1 MFNQLAERFVSIFR
15 DLRGLGKITDSNI
28 QQTSREI
35 RRVLLEADVNIVVAK
50 DFVNRVK
57 DRAEG
62 TKVLRSVKPGEQFI
76 KIIHDELVALLG
88 NDVKS
93 LELGSK
99 KPAVILMAGLQGA
112 GKTTTCGKLAF
123 LLKKQNKTV
132 MLAAADVYRPAAIEQ
147 LVQVGKSID
156 VPVYEQGAGDPV
168 AICQSA
174 VDEAK
179 ASKTDV
185 VILDTAG
192 RLHVDGEMMNEIQE
206 ISEAVSPNET
216 LFVVDGMTGQD
227 AVNSAK
233 AFAAALPLT
242 GTILTKL
249 DGDARGGAA
258 VSIAAVTGIPIKFIG
273 VSEKVEGLEAFD
285 PERIVNRILGLG
297 DVVSLVE
304 KAQDLFDENDTKKLE
319 DKIKNATFD
328 LEDFREQLKQIK
340 SMGSLNQLMGM
351 MPGMNRKL
359 MKGMDFDD
367 KKLIWTDAI
376 ISSMTFEERKNPI
389 IIDGSRRSRISKGSG
404 RTVQEINQLL
414 KQFTEMKKMMKK
426 MGKMKL
432 PKNLKN
438 QMMGLN

>member
-1 MFNQLAERFVSIFR
+1 MFNQLAERFESIFR

-62 TKVLRSVKPGEQFI
+62 TKVLKSVKPGEQFI

-123 LLKKQNKTV
+123 LLKKQKKSV
-132 MLAAADVYRPAAIEQ
+132 LLAAADVYRPAAIEQ

-216 LFVVDGMTGQD
+216 MFVVDGMTGQD

-258 VSIAAVTGIPIKFIG
+258 VSIAAVTGVPIKFIG

-304 KAQDLFDENDTKKLE
+304 KAQDLFDENDAKRLEKKL
-319 DKIKNATFD
+319 KNATFD

-340 SMGSLNQLMGM
+340 SMGSLNQIMGM

-438 QMMGLN
+438 QMLGLN

>member
-1 MFNQLAERFVSIFR
+1 MFNQLAERFESIFR

-62 TKVLRSVKPGEQFI
+62 TKVLKSIKPGEQFI

-88 NDVKS
+88 NDVKT

-112 GKTTTCGKLAF
+112 GKTTTCGKLAL
-123 LLKKQNKTV
+123 LLKKQKKSV

-174 VDEAK
+174 VEEAK

-206 ISEAVSPNET
+206 ISEAVSPNEIM
-216 LFVVDGMTGQD
+216 FVVDGMTGQD

-258 VSIAAVTGIPIKFIG
+258 VSITAVTGVPIKFIG
-273 VSEKVEGLEAFD
+273 VSEKVEGLEPFD
-285 PERIVNRILGLG
+285 PERIVNRILGFG

-304 KAQDLFDENDTKKLE
+304 KAQDLVNEDDAKILEEKL
-319 DKIKNATFD
+319 KNATFD
-328 LEDFREQLKQIK
+328 LDDFRKQLKQIK
-340 SMGSLNQLMGM
+340 SMGSLNQIMSM

-367 KKLIWTDAI
+367 KKIIWTDAI
-376 ISSMTFEERKNPI
+376 ISSMTFEERKNPS

-426 MGKMKL
+426 MGKMKM

-438 QMMGLN
+438 QMMGIN

>member
-1 MFNQLAERFVSIFR
+1 MFNQLAERFESIFR

-62 TKVLRSVKPGEQFI
+62 TKVLKSIKPGEQFI
-76 KIIHDELVALLG
+76 KIIHDELVVLLG
-88 NDVKS
+88 NDVKT

-112 GKTTTCGKLAF
+112 GKTTTCGKLAL
-123 LLKKQNKTV
+123 LLKKQKKSV

-174 VDEAK
+174 VEEAK

-206 ISEAVSPNET
+206 ISEAVSPNEIM
-216 LFVVDGMTGQD
+216 FVVDGMTGQD

-258 VSIAAVTGIPIKFIG
+258 VSISAVTGVPIKFIG
-273 VSEKVEGLEAFD
+273 VSEKVEGLEPFD
-285 PERIVNRILGLG
+285 PERIVNRILGFG

-304 KAQDLFDENDTKKLE
+304 KAQDFVNEDDAKKLE
-319 DKIKNATFD
+319 EKLKNATFD
-328 LEDFREQLKQIK
+328 LDDFRKQLKQIK
-340 SMGSLNQLMGM
+340 SMGSLNQIMSM

-367 KKLIWTDAI
+367 KKIIWTDAI
-376 ISSMTFEERKNPI
+376 ISSMTFEERKNPS

-426 MGKMKL
+426 MGKMKM

-438 QMMGLN
+438 QMMGIN

>member
-1 MFNQLAERFVSIFR
+1 MFNQLAERFESIFR

-62 TKVLRSVKPGEQFI
+62 TKVLKSIKPGEQFI

-88 NDVKS
+88 DDVKP

-99 KPAVILMAGLQGA
+99 IPAVILMAGLQGA
-112 GKTTTCGKLAF
+112 GKTTTCGKLAL
-123 LLKKQNKTV
+123 LLKKQKKSI

-206 ISEAVSPNET
+206 ISEAVSPNEII
-216 LFVVDGMTGQD
+216 FVVDGMTGQD

-233 AFAAALPLT
+233 AFSAALPLT

-258 VSIAAVTGIPIKFIG
+258 VSISAVTGVPIKFIG
-273 VSEKVEGLEAFD
+273 VSEKVEGLEPFD
-285 PERIVNRILGLG
+285 PERIVNRILGFG

-304 KAQDLFDENDTKKLE
+304 KAQDLVNEDDAKILEEKL
-319 DKIKNATFD
+319 KNATFD
-328 LEDFREQLKQIK
+328 LDDFRKQLKQIK
-340 SMGSLNQLMGM
+340 SMGSLNEIMGM
-351 MPGMNRKL
+351 MPGMNRKM
-359 MKGMDFDD
+359 MKGLDFDD
-367 KKLIWTDAI
+367 RQIIWTDAI
-376 ISSMTFEERKNPI
+376 ISSMTFEERRNPT
-389 IIDGSRRSRISKGSG
+389 IIDGSRRSRIAKGSG

-426 MGKMKL
+426 MGKMKI

>member
-1 MFNQLAERFVSIFR
+1 MFNQLAERFESIFR

-62 TKVLRSVKPGEQFI
+62 TKVLKSIKPGEQFI

-88 NDVKS
+88 NDVKTI
-93 LELGSK
+93 ELGSK

-112 GKTTTCGKLAF
+112 GKTTTCGKLAL
-123 LLKKQNKTV
+123 LLKKQKKSV
-132 MLAAADVYRPAAIEQ
+132 MLTAADVYRPAAIEQ

-174 VDEAK
+174 VEEAK

-206 ISEAVSPNET
+206 ISEAVSPNEIM
-216 LFVVDGMTGQD
+216 FVVDGMTGQD

-258 VSIAAVTGIPIKFIG
+258 VSITAVTGVPIKFIG
-273 VSEKVEGLEAFD
+273 VSEKVEGLEPFD
-285 PERIVNRILGLG
+285 PERIVNRILGFG

-304 KAQDLFDENDTKKLE
+304 KAQDFVNEDDAKKLE
-319 DKIKNATFD
+319 EKLKNATFD
-328 LEDFREQLKQIK
+328 LDDFRKQLKQIK
-340 SMGSLNQLMGM
+340 SMGSLNQIMSM

-367 KKLIWTDAI
+367 KKIIWTDAI
-376 ISSMTFEERKNPI
+376 ISSMTFEERKNPS

-426 MGKMKL
+426 MGKMKM

-438 QMMGLN
+438 QMMGIN

>member
-1 MFNQLAERFVSIFR
+1 MFNQLAERFESIFR

-62 TKVLRSVKPGEQFI
+62 TKVLKSVKPGEQFI

-123 LLKKQNKTV
+123 LLKKQKKSV
-132 MLAAADVYRPAAIEQ
+132 LLAAADVYRPAAIEQ

-156 VPVYEQGAGDPV
+156 VPVYEEGAGDPV

-216 LFVVDGMTGQD
+216 MFVVDGMTGQD

-258 VSIAAVTGIPIKFIG
+258 VSIAAVTGVPIKFIG
-273 VSEKVEGLEAFD
+273 VSEKVEGLETFD

-304 KAQDLFDENDTKKLE
+304 KAQDLFDENDAKKLE
-319 DKIKNATFD
+319 EKLKNATFD

-340 SMGSLNQLMGM
+340 SMGSLNQIMGM

-438 QMMGLN
+438 QMLGLN

>member
-1 MFNQLAERFVSIFR
+1 MFNQLAERFESIFR

-62 TKVLRSVKPGEQFI
+62 TKVLKSIKPGEQFI

-88 NDVKS
+88 NDVKT

-112 GKTTTCGKLAF
+112 GKTTTCGKLAL
-123 LLKKQNKTV
+123 LLKKQKKSV

-174 VDEAK
+174 VEEAN

-206 ISEAVSPNET
+206 ISEAVSPNEIM
-216 LFVVDGMTGQD
+216 FVVDGMTGQD

-258 VSIAAVTGIPIKFIG
+258 VSITAVTGVPIKFIG
-273 VSEKVEGLEAFD
+273 VSEKVEGLEPFD
-285 PERIVNRILGLG
+285 PERIVNRILGFG

-304 KAQDLFDENDTKKLE
+304 KAQDFVNEDDAKKLE
-319 DKIKNATFD
+319 EKLKNATFD
-328 LEDFREQLKQIK
+328 LDDFRKQLKQIK
-340 SMGSLNQLMGM
+340 SMGSLNQIMSM

-367 KKLIWTDAI
+367 KKIIWTDAI
-376 ISSMTFEERKNPI
+376 ISSMTFEERKNPS

-426 MGKMKL
+426 MGKMKM

-438 QMMGLN
+438 QMMGIN

>member
-1 MFNQLAERFVSIFR
+1 MFNQLAERFESIFR

-273 VSEKVEGLEAFD
+273 VSEKVEGLEVFD

-304 KAQDLFDENDTKKLE
+304 KAQELFDENDTKKLE

-340 SMGSLNQLMGM
+340 TMGSLNQLMGM

>member
-1 MFNQLAERFVSIFR
+1 MFNQLAERFESIFR

-304 KAQDLFDENDTKKLE
+304 KAQELFDENDTKKLE

-351 MPGMNRKL
+351 MPGMNQKL

>member
-1 MFNQLAERFVSIFR
+1 M
-15 DLRGLGKITDSNI
+15 
-28 QQTSREI
+28 
-35 RRVLLEADVNIVVAK
+35 
-50 DFVNRVK
+50 
-57 DRAEG
+57 
-62 TKVLRSVKPGEQFI
+62 
-76 KIIHDELVALLG
+76 VALLG

-304 KAQDLFDENDTKKLE
+304 KAQELFDENDTKKLE

>member
-1 MFNQLAERFVSIFR
+1 MFNQLAERFESIFR

-156 VPVYEQGAGDPV
+156 VPVYVQGAGDPV

-304 KAQDLFDENDTKKLE
+304 KAQELFDENDTKKLE

>member
-1 MFNQLAERFVSIFR
+1 MFNQLAERFESIFR

-50 DFVNRVK
+50 EFVNRVK

-62 TKVLRSVKPGEQFI
+62 TKVLKSVKPGEQFI

-123 LLKKQNKTV
+123 LLKKQKKSV
-132 MLAAADVYRPAAIEQ
+132 LLAAADVYRPAAIEQ

-156 VPVYEQGAGDPV
+156 VPVYEEGAGDPV

-206 ISEAVSPNET
+206 ISETVSPNET
-216 LFVVDGMTGQD
+216 MFVVDGMTGQD

-258 VSIAAVTGIPIKFIG
+258 VSIAAVTGVPIKFIG

-304 KAQDLFDENDTKKLE
+304 KAQDLFDENDAKKLE
-319 DKIKNATFD
+319 EKLKNATFD

-340 SMGSLNQLMGM
+340 SMGSLNQIMGM

-438 QMMGLN
+438 QMLGLN

>member
-1 MFNQLAERFVSIFR
+1 MFNQLAERFESIFR

-62 TKVLRSVKPGEQFI
+62 TKVLKSIKPGEQFI

-88 NDVKS
+88 NDVKT

-112 GKTTTCGKLAF
+112 GKTTTCGKLAL
-123 LLKKQNKTV
+123 LLKKQKKSV
-132 MLAAADVYRPAAIEQ
+132 MLTAADVYRPAAIEQ

-174 VDEAK
+174 VEEAK

-206 ISEAVSPNET
+206 ISEAVSPNEIM
-216 LFVVDGMTGQD
+216 FVVDGMTGQD

-258 VSIAAVTGIPIKFIG
+258 VSISAVTGVPIKFIG
-273 VSEKVEGLEAFD
+273 VSEKVEGLEPFD
-285 PERIVNRILGLG
+285 PERIVNRILGFG

-304 KAQDLFDENDTKKLE
+304 KAQDFVNEDDAKKLE
-319 DKIKNATFD
+319 EKLKNATFD
-328 LEDFREQLKQIK
+328 LDDFRKQLKQIK
-340 SMGSLNQLMGM
+340 SMGSLNQIMSM

-367 KKLIWTDAI
+367 KKIIWTDAI
-376 ISSMTFEERKNPI
+376 ISSMTFEERKNPS

-426 MGKMKL
+426 MGKMKM

-438 QMMGLN
+438 QMMGIN